1 MRRSLRE
8 SLKKDRTEA
17 ATEQN
22 DKLSAEGL
30 INKYSGMS
38 REDLMLELKNATAKQ
53 RAEGS
58 FDPESLKKGVEA
70 LLPMLSP
77 EQQKRLHEIV
87 SEL

>member
-8 SLKKDRTEA
+8 SLKKDRTEP

-58 FDPESLKKGVEA
+58 FDSESLKKGVEA